1 MIQQKEF
8 SLVGAADKIIYG
20 DITYDDKN
28 TNAPL
33 VIFIHGFKG
42 FKNWGAHHLVARY
55 FAQNGYRYLK
65 FNLSHSGVTPQQP
78 NDVTDMDAFANNT
91 VSKEMLDTDLVIN
104 YALQHLGVNKVY
116 LIGHSRG
123 GGLGIL
129 QAANNP
135 SVNALIT
142 WSAIAD
148 FSSLWGKE
156 RETEWK
162 KNGKIEVINAR
173 TKEKMPLNV
182 SLLTDFE
189 ENKETLDIIAAAKRI
204 TAPWLILHGDDDVNV
219 PFDVAQKLADANPNS
234 RLIKIQGANHV
245 FGASHPFTK
254 DALPAPLLNV
264 CEKSLHFLNDKA
276 IS

>member
-1 MIQQKEF
+1 MIHQKEF

-20 DITYDDKN
+20 DITYDDKQ

-42 FKNWGAHHLVARY
+42 FKDWGAHNLVARY
-55 FAQNGYRYLK
+55 FALNGYRYLK
-65 FNLSHSGVTPQQP
+65 FNLSHSGVTLQQP
-78 NDVTDMDAFANNT
+78 NDVSDMDAFANNT
-91 VSKEMLDTDLVIN
+91 ISKEMLDTDLVIS
-104 YALQHLGVNKVY
+104 YAMHHLDAKEVY

-135 SVNALIT
+135 HVKALIT

-156 RETEWK
+156 REAEWK

-173 TKEKMPLNV
+173 TKEKMPLNY

-189 ENKETLDIIAAAKRI
+189 ANKSTFDIIAAAKQI
-204 TAPWLILHGDDDVNV
+204 HIPWLIAQGDEDINV
-219 PFDVAQKLADANPNS
+219 PFETAQKLADANPNS
-234 RLIKIQGANHV
+234 RLIKIEGANHV

-254 DALPAPLLNV
+254 DNLPTQLFNL
-264 CEKSLHFLNDKA
+264 CEKSLQFLNGLA
-276 IS
+276 V

>member
-1 MIQQKEF
+1 MIHQKVF

-20 DITYDDKN
+20 DLTYDDKQ

-42 FKNWGAHHLVARY
+42 FKDWGAHNLVARY
-55 FAQNGYRYLK
+55 FALNGYRYLK

-78 NDVTDMDAFANNT
+78 NDVSDMDAFANNT
-91 VSKEMLDTDLVIN
+91 ISKEMLDTDLVIG
-104 YALQHLGVNKVY
+104 YAMQHLDAKEVY

-135 SVNALIT
+135 HVKALIT

-156 RETEWK
+156 CEAEWK

-173 TKEKMPLNV
+173 TKEKMPLNY

-189 ENKETLDIIAAAKRI
+189 ANKNTFDIIAAAKQI
-204 TAPWLILHGDDDVNV
+204 HIPWLIAQGDEDINV
-219 PFDVAQKLADANPNS
+219 PFETAQKLADANPNS
-234 RLIKIQGANHV
+234 RLIKIEGANHV
-245 FGASHPFTK
+245 FGASHPFSK
-254 DALPAPLLNV
+254 NNLPTQLFNL
-264 CEKSLHFLNDKA
+264 CEKSLQFLNGLVV
-276 IS
+276 

>member
-1 MIQQKEF
+1 MIHQKVF

-20 DITYDDKN
+20 DLTYDDKQ

-42 FKNWGAHHLVARY
+42 FKDWGAHNLVARY
-55 FAQNGYRYLK
+55 FALNGYRYLK

-78 NDVTDMDAFANNT
+78 NDVSDMDAFANNT
-91 VSKEMLDTDLVIN
+91 ISKEMLDTDLVIG
-104 YALQHLGVNKVY
+104 YAMQHLDAKEVY

-135 SVNALIT
+135 HVKALIT

-156 RETEWK
+156 CEAEWK

-173 TKEKMPLNV
+173 TKEKMPLNY

-189 ENKETLDIIAAAKRI
+189 ANKNTFDIIAAAKQI
-204 TAPWLILHGDDDVNV
+204 HIP
-219 PFDVAQKLADANPNS
+219 
-234 RLIKIQGANHV
+234 
-245 FGASHPFTK
+245 
-254 DALPAPLLNV
+254 
-264 CEKSLHFLNDKA
+264 
-276 IS
+276 